1 MEGWSRSRQVPA
13 AGVAGR
19 GARRTAP
26 WLLAAALGLGAAPA
40 FADVILSS
48 VGEGWVNSRGGSNEA
63 APVNNT
69 FTGNELGMR
78 YNSWVAFYVPAGSYT
93 SATLSITPSYYG
105 EPGPS
110 VIGLFDVTTPYSGF
124 ANTFHPGTDVFKDL
138 GSGRQY
144 AAATLYD
151 QPLDIALNGRALADV
166 NGATDHFFL
175 IGFTNQTLNALPST
189 ASSDGIYINGTGRSL
204 MELTLGTATTAK
216 AADVP
221 EPASW
226 MSMGGGLALLAGV
239 LRRRRRT

>member
-1 MEGWSRSRQVPA
+1 MDGSNRWKTVPA
-13 AGVAGR
+13 VDAACR

-40 FADVILSS
+40 FANVVLSS

-69 FTGNELGMR
+69 FTGSELGMR
-78 YNSWVAFYVPAGSYT
+78 FNSWVAFYVPAGSYT

-105 EPGPS
+105 DGGPA
-110 VIGLFDVTTPYSGF
+110 VIGLFDVSTPYAGF
-124 ANTFHPGTDVFKDL
+124 ANTFQPGINVFNDL

-144 AAATLYD
+144 AAATMYD
-151 QPLDIALNGRALADV
+151 QPLDIKLNGRGLADV
-166 NGATDHFFL
+166 NGTTDHFFL
-175 IGFTNQTLNALPST
+175 IGFTNQTMNAKPYNAD
-189 ASSDGIYINGTGRSL
+189 ASGIYINGTGRTL
-204 MELTLGTATTAK
+204 MQLTLGTATAK

-226 MSMGGGLALLAGV
+226 ASMGGGLALLAGV